1 MNEINLNVCRK
12 YEPKVISKLEIL
24 DRIMNDVIPIHESIS
39 ISSGKER
46 HEL

>member
-1 MNEINLNVCRK
+1 MFQR

-24 DRIMNDVIPIHESIS
+24 DRIMNDVIPIHESVS
-39 ISSGKER
+39 ISCGKER